1 VLQARIY
8 GETSWARLSLY
19 VPAGT
24 HVVEWRYTKDF
35 IVSSGSDTGWV
46 DRVEWSG
53 PILPVVSI
61 DDVTVIEPDSGTIAA
76 DFTVTLSAASASAV
90 TVDYA
95 TADVSATAGSD
106 YVAASGTLTFAAG
119 ETSKTIPVTVNGDTA
134 AEPGESFNVNLFGA
148 SGAVIADAQGLGT
161 ITRPAAFYTATP
173 CRLLDSRQAA
183 GSWGGTPLA
192 AGQERSLTVRGTC
205 GIPETALA
213 VSINVTAVDAT
224 SLGHL
229 RIFPAGT
236 PRPGS
241 SSLNFTAGKT
251 RANNAVA
258 PLGSGGALTF
268 YSGQSAGTVHVVVD
282 VNGWFE

>member
-1 VLQARIY
+1 
-8 GETSWARLSLY
+8 
-19 VPAGT
+19 
-24 HVVEWRYTKDF
+24 
-35 IVSSGSDTGWV
+35 
-46 DRVEWSG
+46 VEWSG
-53 PILPVVSI
+53 PILPLVSI

-119 ETSKTIPVTVNGDTA
+119 ETSKTIPVTVNGDTT

-148 SGAVIADAQGLGT
+148 GGAVIADAQGLGT

-173 CRLLDSRQAA
+173 CRLLDSRPAA
-183 GSWGGTPLA
+183 GPWGGTPLA
-192 AGQERSLTVRGTC
+192 AGQERSLTVRGHC

-236 PRPGS
+236 PRPAS

-268 YSGQSAGTVHVVVD
+268 YSGQAAGTVHVVVD